1 MLIKLFDNMKF
12 IIRKFYFLYVGTI
25 INRPHGEAMFLYY
38 RKILYLNSK
47 CRDDFNCP
55 HGKSHVLV

>member
-25 INRPHGEAMFLYY
+25 INRPHGEAMFRIIEIYDI
-38 RKILYLNSK
+38 RRILFIYIVKTL
-47 CRDDFNCP
+47 F
-55 HGKSHVLV
+55 V